1 MGIIFNFSFYG
12 RSNWKPLF
20 QIWLNTLVSVT
31 RCVVSMT
38 VNAATPSGDVANKL
52 LYVIVRFF
60 LLATEMSVVVFA
72 VFFGEWANLFFF
84 FLANENDR
92 SI

>member
-1 MGIIFNFSFYG
+1 
-12 RSNWKPLF
+12 
-20 QIWLNTLVSVT
+20 
-31 RCVVSMT
+31 MT

-72 VFFGEWANLFFF
+72 IFFGKLFIFF
-84 FLANENDR
+84 KFREGIFFSWIYLC
-92 SI
+92 